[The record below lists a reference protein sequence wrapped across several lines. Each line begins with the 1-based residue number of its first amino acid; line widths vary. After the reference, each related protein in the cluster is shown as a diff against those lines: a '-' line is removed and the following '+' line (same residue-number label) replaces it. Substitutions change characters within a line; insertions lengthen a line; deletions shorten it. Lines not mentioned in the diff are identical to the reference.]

1 MIDTSFLDQLERFN
15 LVVHKRVTSNYTGPR
30 RSIALGRGIVFK
42 EHRIYA
48 PGDDFRS
55 IDWKVFARTDDL
67 YVKTYEEERNL
78 VVHIILDY
86 SASMG
91 FGKNVTKFDY
101 GAMLGVGFAYLAM
114 KENEKFMF
122 STFSEELEIF
132 QPRRG
137 MPQLAAMIHHI
148 NSLKPTGYSR
158 ISEAMMHYRK
168 IVGSRA
174 MIILISDFLINI
186 NEIIDALYNLGM
198 GGGHEIKVIQVL
210 DPLEL
215 KLAIE
220 GDFKLKDSESGERL
234 RTYISPRLRQQY
246 QRMLEEHS
254 AKIEEVCNK
263 LGIDFHLITTDKPL
277 FDSFYEILE

>member
-1 MIDTSFLDQLERFN
+1 
-15 LVVHKRVTSNYTGPR
+15 
-30 RSIALGRGIVFK
+30 
-42 EHRIYA
+42 
-48 PGDDFRS
+48 
-55 IDWKVFARTDDL
+55 
-67 YVKTYEEERNL
+67 
-78 VVHIILDY
+78 
-86 SASMG
+86 
-91 FGKNVTKFDY
+91 
-101 GAMLGVGFAYLAM
+101 
-114 KENEKFMF
+114 MF

-137 MPQLAAMIHHI
+137 MSQLAAMVQHI

-158 ISEAMMHYRK
+158 VREAMMHYRK

-174 MIILISDFLINI
+174 MIILVSDFLINI
-186 NEIIDALYNLGM
+186 NEITDALYNLGL
-198 GGGHEIKVIQVL
+198 GGCHEIKVIQVL
-210 DPLEL
+210 DQLEL
-215 KLAIE
+215 KLGIE

-263 LGIDFHLITTDKPL
+263 LGISFHLITTDKPL

>member
-30 RSIALGRGIVFK
+30 RSIALGRGIIFK

-168 IVGSRA
+168 IV
-174 MIILISDFLINI
+174 
-186 NEIIDALYNLGM
+186 
-198 GGGHEIKVIQVL
+198 
-210 DPLEL
+210 
-215 KLAIE
+215 
-220 GDFKLKDSESGERL
+220 
-234 RTYISPRLRQQY
+234 
-246 QRMLEEHS
+246 
-254 AKIEEVCNK
+254 
-263 LGIDFHLITTDKPL
+263 
-277 FDSFYEILE
+277 

>member
-1 MIDTSFLDQLERFN
+1 MINTEFLDQLERFS

-48 PGDDFRS
+48 PGDDFRA

-67 YVKTYEEERNL
+67 YIKTYEEERNL
-78 VVHIILDY
+78 VVHLILDY

-91 FGKNVTKFDY
+91 FGKNITKFDY
-101 GAMLGVGFAYLAM
+101 GAMLGLGFAHIAM

-122 STFSEELEIF
+122 STFSEQLDIF
-132 QPRRG
+132 QPKRG
-137 MPQLAAMIHHI
+137 MSHLAAMVHHI
-148 NSLKPTGYSR
+148 NSLKPKGNSR
-158 ISEAMMHYRK
+158 IKEAMLHYKK
-168 IVGSRA
+168 IIGSRS
-174 MIILISDFLINI
+174 MIVLISDFLIDI
-186 NEIIDALYNLGM
+186 NEITDALYHLGR
-198 GGGHEIKVIQVL
+198 GHEIKVIQVM

-215 KLAIE
+215 KMKIE
-220 GDFKLKDSESGERL
+220 GDFKLKDSETGERL

-246 QRMLEEHS
+246 QKMIEDHS
-254 AKIEEVCNK
+254 AKIHDVCNK
-263 LGIDFHLITTDKPL
+263 LGIDFHLITTDKPV